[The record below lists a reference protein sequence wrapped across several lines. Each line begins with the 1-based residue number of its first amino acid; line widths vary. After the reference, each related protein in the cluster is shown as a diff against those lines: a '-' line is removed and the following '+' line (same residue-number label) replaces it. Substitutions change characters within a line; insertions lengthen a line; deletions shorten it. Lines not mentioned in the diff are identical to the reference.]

1 MLNQWNNFVAW
12 VRDSITLLGDSESI
26 RIRKTTLTL
35 IVLLIIPVNLIWTFS
50 FISMGLTRAATVNLV
65 SSVFYLA
72 STVFLFRT
80 RNFHAYLNITFAF
93 IFVYL
98 VSLQIS
104 LGGIVQSG
112 VLMASGLLAP
122 LAASLILSRRNTIFW
137 AAIYVIVFTGLLA
150 FDETIVLNAPELPV
164 NFSISNGFFTV
175 AFLTL
180 LSLAMT
186 LYLLR
191 ELEVAQNRADT
202 LLFNMLPK
210 NVAAR
215 LKEKP
220 QTIAEDYDNASILF
234 ADIVGFTPLSNQL
247 SPTGMIELLNQI
259 FSHFDSLVEKYGVEK
274 IRTIGDNY
282 MAASGVPNPRPD
294 HAQALAYTALD
305 MLEYCRNLEPVG
317 GKKLNFRIGI
327 NSGPLTAGVIGN
339 KKFQYDLWGDSVNTA
354 SRMESHGLPGRI
366 QVTNETRDQLRDGFV
381 LTSRGKI
388 DVKGKGEMST
398 WFLEGKVN
406 Q

>member
-1 MLNQWNNFVAW
+1 MLNQWKNFVAR
-12 VRDSITLLGDSESI
+12 VRDSITLPGDSESI

-35 IVLLIIPVNLIWTFS
+35 IVLLIIPGNLIWTLS
-50 FISMGLTRAATVNLV
+50 FISMGLTRAATVNLA
-65 SSVFYLA
+65 STVFYLA

-80 RNFHAYLNITFAF
+80 RNFHAYFNITLAF

-122 LAASLILSRRNTIFW
+122 LAASLVLSRRNTIFW
-137 AAIYVIVFTGLLA
+137 AVIYVIVFTGLLA
-150 FDETIVLNAPELPV
+150 FDETIVLKAPELPA

-175 AFLTL
+175 AFVTL
-180 LSLAMT
+180 LSLAMI

-247 SPTGMIELLNQI
+247 SPTEMIELLNQI

-282 MAASGVPNPRPD
+282 MVASGLPNSRPD

-317 GKKLNFRIGI
+317 GKNLNFRIGI

-339 KKFQYDLWGDSVNTA
+339 KKFQYDVWGDVVNTA

-366 QVTNETRDQLRDGFV
+366 QVTNETRHQLRDDFV
-381 LTSRGKI
+381 LTPRSAI
-388 DVKGKGEMST
+388 NVKGKGEMST